1 MEKSKTKILIIHT
14 KYQEKGGE
22 DIAVE
27 NEIKFL
33 QDNFI
38 TNKIVISNHGNF
50 LSLFLLLIL
59 EVIFRINRILKKEL
73 SDF

>member
-1 MEKSKTKILIIHT
+1 MKVLLIHT
-14 KYQEKGGE
+14 KYQNIGGE

-50 LSLFLLLIL
+50 LALSLLLIL
-59 EVIFRINRILKKEL
+59 LTNAF
-73 SDF
+73 SFFT